1 MKNQIFFLALLLSSF
16 SCSDNG
22 SDSPN
27 EETGEVPAIFQ
38 KFTDNVNVYVDGDY
52 LVIETD
58 DLPNHPSPY
67 FSQSDSRYEA
77 YNGSNNNYQ
86 QNPNSIVEQSMTLRI
101 PLSPQPASSNEATP
115 LGAMGISINGVVFFN
130 QYAGPNNQALTSE
143 IDSFDQYLGH
153 PQQQGAYHYHQEP
166 TYLTSTNG
174 SDALLGW
181 LLDGYPVY
189 GPVENGQRVSN
200 SDLDDFHGHSHATT
214 DYPDGTY
221 HYHITDADPY
231 INGSGFYGVPGT
243 VSN

>member
-1 MKNQIFFLALLLSSF
+1 MKHSIFFLALLVSTL
-16 SCSDNG
+16 SCSDDEG
-22 SDSPN
+22 DSPA
-27 EETGEVPAIFQ
+27 EEIGEVPAIYQ
-38 KFTDNVNVYVDGDY
+38 RFTDNVTLYVEGDY
-52 LVIETD
+52 LVVETD

-77 YNGSNNNYQ
+77 YNGPNNNYN
-86 QNPNSIVEQSMTLRI
+86 QNPNSIVEQSITLRI
-101 PLSPQPASSNEATP
+101 PLNPTPATSSQATP
-115 LGAMGISINGVVFFN
+115 LGAMGISINGVVFYN
-130 QYAGPNNQALTSE
+130 QYAGPNNQALTNE

-189 GPVENGQRVSN
+189 GPVENSERVSN
-200 SDLDDFHGHSHATT
+200 SDLDDYHGHTHATT
-214 DYPDGTY
+214 EYPDGIY